1 LDKEIDPVSKDEG
14 QFDASTGAVPPRENP
29 PVKRGK
35 ILVGAF
41 AAVAVVAG
49 LYIVNRNWIAPV
61 AMRQAHASGIAAAGD
76 HPAAPDFSLPGINGE
91 KVNLADYKGKVLMVD
106 FWATWCGPCRIE
118 IPGFVE
124 LQRRYRDQG
133 LVIIGLSQD
142 DDAEPVREFYK
153 EYRMNYPVA
162 MANDEVNQL
171 FGGVIGLPTT
181 FVIGR
186 DGRIYAKHSGTTEI
200 SVFEEEVKTLLAVNS
215 GVEVK
220 NFTPAVVRS
229 GDDIEVK
236 TPEQVKAENNSEVPG
251 LDLSGVSAETVA
263 RLKED
268 LKNQQCT
275 CGCNMN
281 VLECRHKDPGCTVS
295 RKLAKTQLDQLT
307 KKAT

>member
-1 LDKEIDPVSKDEG
+1 MNKDEG
-14 QFDASTGAVPPRENP
+14 PIEASTGAVPPSENLA
-29 PVKRGK
+29 VKRGK
-35 ILVGAF
+35 LLAGVLV
-41 AAVAVVAG
+41 AAAVVAG
-49 LYIVNRNWIAPV
+49 LYFINRNWIAPI
-61 AMRQAHASGIAAAGD
+61 AMHQAHASGIAAAGD

-91 KVNLADYKGKVLMVD
+91 KVNLADHKGKVLMVD
-106 FWATWCGPCRIE
+106 FWATWCGPCRVE

-153 EYRMNYPVA
+153 EFQMNYPVA
-162 MANDEVNQL
+162 MANDEVDQL

-181 FVIGR
+181 FLIGR
-186 DGRIYAKHSGTTEI
+186 DGRIYAKHSGTTDI
-200 SVFEEEVKTLLAVNS
+200 SVFEEEVKALLAATP
-215 GVEVK
+215 GAEVK

-236 TPEQVKAENNSEVPG
+236 TREQVKAENNSEVPG
-251 LDLSGVSAETVA
+251 LDLTGVSAQTVA
-263 RLKED
+263 QLKED

-295 RKLAKTQLDQLT
+295 RKLAKAQLDKLT
-307 KKAT
+307 KKAA